1 MTVARTRVEENTA
14 RRGFCEFIGK
24 IMQQNQSRRRLR
36 PRPNHAELQ
45 MLVVDVQE
53 AGISDCHDEGYA
65 CSSARSLKRWI
76 LPVAVFGR
84 SFRNSIQRGYL
95 YGASLDFT
103 CSCSARMSASLAFS
117 GFFRTT
123 KAFGLMSFCSSCQP
137 TTAASSTSGC
147 DDKAASTSN
156 GETYIPETFN
166 MSSARPQQ
174 T

>member
-24 IMQQNQSRRRLR
+24 IIPQPNATQTFMQQNQSRRRLR

-53 AGISDCHDEGYA
+53 AGMSD
-65 CSSARSLKRWI
+65 
-76 LPVAVFGR
+76 
-84 SFRNSIQRGYL
+84 
-95 YGASLDFT
+95 
-103 CSCSARMSASLAFS
+103 SLAFS